1 MTLNFFLC
9 YIQADILKL
18 NTSPRHTFNLDKDF
32 SYSFISKKYVRKKV
46 IFCLKNNLIKR
57 ESVIYFNFSRHNL
70 QLI

>member
-32 SYSFISKKYVRKKV
+32 SYSFISKKYVRKKSYLL
-46 IFCLKNNLIKR
+46 FKK
-57 ESVIYFNFSRHNL
+57 
-70 QLI
+70 